1 MSKEII
7 SDMKD
12 KNVLI
17 VGSGQVWKG
26 CWHRPW

>member
-17 VGSGQVWKG
+17 VGTGKAGSTRFDPG
-26 CWHRPW
+26 